1 MLADK
6 DDKDDKF
13 GARHTPRG
21 ELMTKM
27 MERTG
32 VDVDQV
38 SEQNFERILAYAG
51 RNCLMCRDTGSCR
64 IWLEEGGEA
73 NKYRAF
79 CPNTELFDDLPRV
92 PGAPR

>member
-1 MLADK
+1 MPADK
-6 DDKDDKF
+6 SDQPSAK
-13 GARHTPRG
+13 GTPRG
-21 ELMTKM
+21 ELMLKM

-38 SEQNFERILAYAG
+38 GEQNFERILAYAG

-64 IWLEEGGEA
+64 IWLEEGSEA
-73 NKYRAF
+73 NKYREF
-79 CPNTELFDDLPRV
+79 CPNAELFDDLPRV